1 MRFLDLKR
9 EIKRWHLIRVNENK
23 HEGITEPTGYVKV
36 YSVCKKKKSHTIL
49 IFTNANKTHP
59 TYFQIIWLWNL
70 TNEKSKEKNPKHKSF
85 PL

>member
-9 EIKRWHLIRVNENK
+9 EIKRWHIIRVNENK

-36 YSVCKKKKSHTIL
+36 YSVCKKKNPIQFWYLQMQK
-49 IFTNANKTHP
+49 KTHP

>member
-1 MRFLDLKR
+1 MKTNMKESQNLLGMSKYTAYAR
-9 EIKRWHLIRVNENK
+9 
-23 HEGITEPTGYVKV
+23 
-36 YSVCKKKKSHTIL
+36 KKYPIQFWYLQMPKK
-49 IFTNANKTHP
+49 HP

>member
-9 EIKRWHLIRVNENK
+9 EIKRRHLIRVNENK

-49 IFTNANKTHP
+49 IFTNAKKNTSYLFP
-59 TYFQIIWLWNL
+59 NNL
-70 TNEKSKEKNPKHKSF
+70 VMKSH
-85 PL
+85 